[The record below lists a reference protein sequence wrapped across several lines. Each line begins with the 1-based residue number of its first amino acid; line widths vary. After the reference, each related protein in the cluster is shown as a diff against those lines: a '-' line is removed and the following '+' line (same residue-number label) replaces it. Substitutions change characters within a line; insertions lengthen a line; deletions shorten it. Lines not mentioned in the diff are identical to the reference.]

1 MAKPRKPGDKS
12 KDRSGDKKT
21 DRRSD
26 LKSDLKSDLGSE
38 PTFEPIGEV
47 AGPTNGAGRLPVPLD
62 GDDPERPPLARGVKY
77 RRILLKLSGEAL
89 MGSGN
94 YGIDPTT
101 LAQIADE
108 LIDVHSLGVEIAL
121 VLGGG
126 NIFRGIA
133 ASSKGM
139 DRAHADY
146 MGMLA
151 TVINSLALQA
161 ALESRGSR
169 TRVLS
174 AIEMERLAEP
184 YIRRRAIR
192 HLEKGRLVIF
202 AAGTGNPF
210 FTTDTAASL
219 RAMEI
224 GAEIVMKATRV
235 DGVYDKDP
243 HKHKDARMFRRL
255 SYLDVLN
262 RNLAV
267 MDSTAISLCRDNNLP
282 ILVFNMTR
290 PGNIRRVIL
299 GEPLGTMVLEERR
312 KPREEPVA

>member
-1 MAKPRKPGDKS
+1 MPTAKGKGGGGKKPPPSGTDG
-12 KDRSGDKKT
+12 RSALLED
-21 DRRSD
+21 S
-26 LKSDLKSDLGSE
+26 
-38 PTFEPIGEV
+38 
-47 AGPTNGAGRLPVPLD
+47 
-62 GDDPERPPLARGVKY
+62 RPPLNPGVKY

-89 MGSGN
+89 MGGAG
-94 YGIDPTT
+94 YGIEPGT

-108 LIDVHSLGVEIAL
+108 VIDIHGLGVEVAL
-121 VLGGG
+121 VIGGG
-126 NIFRGIA
+126 NIFRGVA
-133 ASSKGM
+133 ASSSGM
-139 DRAHADY
+139 DRAGADY

-151 TVINSLALQA
+151 TLINALALSD
-161 ALESRGSR
+161 ALEARGVK
-169 TRVLS
+169 TRVMS
-174 AIEMERLAEP
+174 ALEVQRVAEP

-224 GAEIVMKATRV
+224 GAEIVMKATKV

-243 HKHKDARMFRRL
+243 KKHKDARMFRRL

-262 RNLAV
+262 RGLEV

-282 ILVFNMTR
+282 ILVFNMTK
-290 PGNIRRVIL
+290 PGNIRRVVL
-299 GEPLGTMVLEERR
+299 GEPLGTLVLDERREPRYGATPAPSTEEERPNG
-312 KPREEPVA
+312 K

>member
-1 MAKPRKPGDKS
+1 MIEKKKSESKRARARGEAERETDAGGDPPP
-12 KDRSGDKKT
+12 DVG
-21 DRRSD
+21 
-26 LKSDLKSDLGSE
+26 L
-38 PTFEPIGEV
+38 
-47 AGPTNGAGRLPVPLD
+47 NGAGHRKIDL
-62 GDDPERPPLARGVKY
+62 DDPPRPPLAPGVKY

-89 MGSGN
+89 MGSGS

-101 LAQIADE
+101 LAQVADE
-108 LIDVHSLGVEIAL
+108 IIDVHSLGVEIAL

-133 ASSKGM
+133 ASSRGM

-151 TVINSLALQA
+151 TVINSLALQD

-267 MDSTAISLCRDNNLP
+267 MDSTAISRCRDNNLP

-299 GEPLGTMVLEERR
+299 GEPLGTLVLEDRR
-312 KPREEPVA
+312 KPRPEPAA

>member
-1 MAKPRKPGDKS
+1 VV
-12 KDRSGDKKT
+12 
-21 DRRSD
+21 
-26 LKSDLKSDLGSE
+26 
-38 PTFEPIGEV
+38 I
-47 AGPTNGAGRLPVPLD
+47 
-62 GDDPERPPLARGVKY
+62 
-77 RRILLKLSGEAL
+77 
-89 MGSGN
+89 
-94 YGIDPTT
+94 
-101 LAQIADE
+101 
-108 LIDVHSLGVEIAL
+108 
-121 VLGGG
+121 GGG
-126 NIFRGIA
+126 NIFRGLA
-133 ASSKGM
+133 GASRGM
-139 DRAHADY
+139 DRASADY

-151 TVINSLALQA
+151 TVINSLALQD

-174 AIEMERLAEP
+174 ALEMERLCEP

-192 HLEKGRLVIF
+192 HLEKGRIVIF
-202 AAGTGNPF
+202 GAGTGNPF

-267 MDSTAISLCRDNNLP
+267 MDSTAISLCRDNSLP
-282 ILVFNMTR
+282 ILVFNMTK
-290 PGNIRRVIL
+290 PGNIRRVVL
-299 GEPLGTMVLEERR
+299 GDPLGTLVLEER
-312 KPREEPVA
+312 EEPRVSPAD